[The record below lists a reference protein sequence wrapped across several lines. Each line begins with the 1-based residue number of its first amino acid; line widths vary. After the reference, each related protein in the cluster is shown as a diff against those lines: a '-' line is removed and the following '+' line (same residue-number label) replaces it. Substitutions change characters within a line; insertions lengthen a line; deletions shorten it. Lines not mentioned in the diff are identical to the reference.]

1 MSHLKNIEQ
10 IKKRIGKSTGETS
23 EFIEKKVD
31 TIYNDLIDR
40 VKDEREWI
48 ERELRHE
55 YRNARRYVRAN
66 PEKGIGIALAVG
78 LLIGIVIW
86 SSKK

>member
-1 MSHLKNIEQ
+1 MTDLKNIQ
-10 IKKRIGKSTGETS
+10 RIKKRIGKSAEETNA
-23 EFIEKKVD
+23 FIEEKVD

-48 ERELRHE
+48 EREIRHE
-55 YRNARRYVRAN
+55 YRNTRRYVRAN

-78 LLIGIVIW
+78 LLIGIVIG

>member
-1 MSHLKNIEQ
+1 MTDLKNIER
-10 IKKRIGKSTGETS
+10 IKKRIGKSAEETNALIK
-23 EFIEKKVD
+23 EKVD
-31 TIYNDLIDR
+31 TIYSDLIDR

-48 ERELRHE
+48 EREIRHK
-55 YRNARRYVRAN
+55 YRTTRRYVRAN

-78 LLIGIVIW
+78 LLIGIVIG